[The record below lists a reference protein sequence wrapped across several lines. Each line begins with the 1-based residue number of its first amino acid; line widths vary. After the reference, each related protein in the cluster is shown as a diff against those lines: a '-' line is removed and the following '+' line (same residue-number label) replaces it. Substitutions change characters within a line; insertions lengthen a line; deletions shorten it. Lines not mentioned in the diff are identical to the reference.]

1 MFNLMVILTFS
12 FSNQK
17 YHIWANL
24 NLSCLFTMKF
34 GVHTNSNMLNV
45 MLMFTCPVLKWKY
58 SFWAN
63 LAQMIKI
70 VYLRQNL
77 ILRLI

>member
-1 MFNLMVILTFS
+1 
-12 FSNQK
+12 
-17 YHIWANL
+17 
-24 NLSCLFTMKF
+24 MKF

-58 SFWAN
+58 PFWAN

-77 ILRLI
+77 ILRLISKFS